1 MSQINVTCPLCS
13 HQMVVPASL
22 DGKQGK
28 CPACQKMITVNAS
41 VPDPFQSGAL
51 PTPQFTQPPTP
62 QFTQPPTPQF
72 TQPPTQAQTTAAQAG
87 SSGASSRFSSVYEKA
102 KAAAIDNTNQK
113 SVEGNAR
120 YPNLSKYLSIIDI
133 VIKIGFWVLLV
144 VYGLVVV
151 SIIFQGLNL
160 MVNFPGEGIG
170 MIIGGVIAAPLLF
183 LWLLFLRL
191 VAYASSEL
199 LRVFMDIE
207 SNTRSS

>member
-51 PTPQFTQPPTP
+51 PTPQFTQPT
-62 QFTQPPTPQF
+62 
-72 TQPPTQAQTTAAQAG
+72 TQAQTTAAQAG

>member
-22 DGKQGK
+22 EGKQGK
-28 CPACQKMITVNAS
+28 CPACQKMIMVNAS

-62 QFTQPPTPQF
+62 QFTQPPT
-72 TQPPTQAQTTAAQAG
+72 QAQTTATQAG

>member
-1 MSQINVTCPLCS
+1 
-13 HQMVVPASL
+13 
-22 DGKQGK
+22 
-28 CPACQKMITVNAS
+28 MITVNAS

-62 QFTQPPTPQF
+62 QFTQPPT
-72 TQPPTQAQTTAAQAG
+72 QAQTTATKAG

-151 SIIFQGLNL
+151 SIILQGLNL
-160 MVNFPGEGIG
+160 MVNFPAEGIG